1 MTEKKQDQ
9 AKAEQQQTQAVELE
23 DAKLEAVQ
31 GGGRRIDVSIDGVA
45 GSGKKGISD
54 GTSN

>member
-23 DAKLEAVQ
+23 DAKLEAVH
-31 GGGRRIDVSIDGVA
+31 GGAIYMKVDGA
-45 GSGKKGISD
+45 DGSGTKGIKD
-54 GTSN
+54 GMSH